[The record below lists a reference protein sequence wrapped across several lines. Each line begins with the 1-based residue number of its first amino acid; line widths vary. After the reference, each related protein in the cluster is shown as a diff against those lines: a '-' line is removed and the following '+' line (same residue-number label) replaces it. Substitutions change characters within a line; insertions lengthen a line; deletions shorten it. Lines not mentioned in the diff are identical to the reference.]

1 MSFLYDQFNALYKE
15 LGKCVG
21 DGGEFSGNF
30 EQFRRRH
37 QAISRSVQE
46 ADRFLM
52 ISNVAAFCCQIVMCN
67 QERSNYPRLFT
78 RTNAVYIQA
87 PAQDAPVPAL
97 DSAGCSCGCR
107 VPSSGAVMTVQRV
120 RRRLRMSRLKSQL
133 NSLLSFCAA
142 QSPPHDQQLHV
153 LLLPTR
159 RNHPSPVYVDFL
171 SALHRV
177 VERRG
182 RFPVHRSA
190 DDQPVRL
197 VLGRWNGGN
206 RQPHGKSRVRWHHHQ

>member
-15 LGKCVG
+15 LGKCIG

-107 VPSSGAVMTVQRV
+107 VPSSHRRCCDCTASSAPTTNVQTRLDSV
-120 RRRLRMSRLKSQL
+120 QFVYNFQLSSPCGRRRLSS
-133 NSLLSFCAA
+133 A
-142 QSPPHDQQLHV
+142 
-153 LLLPTR
+153 R
-159 RNHPSPVYVDFL
+159 RNSISYRIVAFSSSAAIVNKQWRRHGVDWGGHETVARGPS
-171 SALHRV
+171 
-177 VERRG
+177 
-182 RFPVHRSA
+182 
-190 DDQPVRL
+190 
-197 VLGRWNGGN
+197 
-206 RQPHGKSRVRWHHHQ
+206 